1 MLADK
6 IQPSTVNYDTFLPR
20 EFKNSLYF
28 YPTDATE
35 VISVCGMLKNKSSSG
50 HDCC

>member
-1 MLADK
+1 MLANK